1 MISSR
6 FVKIGTANCNLDKFS
21 QIVGEM
27 MSKLYRDYREA
38 LKIFNS
44 STSLLTT

>member
-1 MISSR
+1 MISSH
-6 FVKIGTANCNLDKFS
+6 FVKIGTANYNLGKFS

-38 LKIFNS
+38 LKNIQ
-44 STSLLTT
+44 LLQQVY

>member
-6 FVKIGTANCNLDKFS
+6 FVKIGTANYNLGKFS

-38 LKIFNS
+38 LKNIQ
-44 STSLLTT
+44 LLRQVY